1 MNRFPYRSN
10 DRLGSQ
16 QPSPSG
22 SPAPTAI
29 SFVAH
34 VLPPS
39 KLTPSN
45 IPAVSPASPWPT
57 LVTVTMLAGLVGL
70 TAIVSSDSFRCRWL
84 TSTLAGVAAPG
95 PTRATASAVGVA
107 ASAAAISTATTTIE
121 NRKRYMAGLLP
132 ARCHHE
138 GYAGRHRRERA
149 QHARTKSASRAGSCL
164 HAASRPQLAAGSGR
178 WPTHSTSVTGR
189 VVTWCDGPGR
199 LTVLVIC
206 WGLSWPSFGVSARTP
221 EVPYGHHDPIRCPR
235 PGRACLHQ
243 HRTAG
248 ISRVPRRVQR
258 PDPPGLRAG
267 LAAVRQLVPA
277 APAPPASGRNPVLA
291 VVGWM
296 QRRPVAAVID
306 RPGAGP
312 ASKLGL

>member
-57 LVTVTMLAGLVGL
+57 LVTVTMLRGLVGL

-84 TSTLAGVAAPG
+84 ISTLAGVTGPAP
-95 PTRATASAVGVA
+95 ATARAVGVA

-164 HAASRPQLAAGSGR
+164 HAASRPQLAAGSR
-178 WPTHSTSVTGR
+178 AWL
-189 VVTWCDGPGR
+189 TWLLASSGP
-199 LTVLVIC
+199 II
-206 WGLSWPSFGVSARTP
+206 SAAS
-221 EVPYGHHDPIRCPR
+221 
-235 PGRACLHQ
+235 RACMA
-243 HRTAG
+243 RRATAPSMKQAKIAG
-248 ISRVPRRVQR
+248 DPDVSDLNRIICVRR
-258 PDPPGLRAG
+258 PARAAK
-267 LAAVRQLVPA
+267 LSAAQIRQ
-277 APAPPASGRNPVLA
+277 GA
-291 VVGWM
+291 VVG
-296 QRRPVAAVID
+296 QRTAHP
-306 RPGAGP
+306 
-312 ASKLGL
+312 